1 MLRSLAVLLFIGAV
15 AAGALYAAQRKTFAK
30 GSVLAAD
37 LVEANPATVRAMQ
50 CDDHVE
56 IGVNGA
62 SFSCRAEFVNGL
74 VERLQLTMDRSGT
87 FHTTDR

>member
-1 MLRSLAVLLFIGAV
+1 VLRSLAVLLFIGVV
-15 AAGALYAAQRKTFAK
+15 AAGALYAAQKKTIAK

-37 LVEANPATVRAMQ
+37 IVEANKATVRTME
-50 CDDHVE
+50 CDDNVE

-62 SFSCRAEFVNGL
+62 AFSCRAEFVNGL
-74 VERLQLTMDRSGT
+74 VERLQLTMDRAGT